1 MQWRRER
8 GALRIEDERRS
19 RFGAAMAESS
29 STTAAAAIV
38 DPVLSNAHFIMRA
51 LSSGVYFLLLATFAR
66 RAFRLR
72 VLFSVFLGVLL

>member
-29 STTAAAAIV
+29 STTAAAIV